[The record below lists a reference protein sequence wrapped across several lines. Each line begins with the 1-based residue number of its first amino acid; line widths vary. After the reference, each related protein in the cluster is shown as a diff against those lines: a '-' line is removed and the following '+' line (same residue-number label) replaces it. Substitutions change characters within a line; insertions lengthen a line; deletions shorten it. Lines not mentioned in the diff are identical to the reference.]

1 MQMIEQ
7 LRNKVRESVAK
18 KMKKSRI
25 MIPDMVER
33 ETERFDTLI
42 VPELFKEFID
52 GFSEKIKDI
61 ATDNEIIP
69 TTCKIKKPS
78 VSARSRLKCTVIFT
92 G

>member
-1 MQMIEQ
+1 MIEQ

-42 VPELFKEFID
+42 VPELERILQD
-52 GFSEKIKDI
+52 TGWAGRTMIY
-61 ATDNEIIP
+61 
-69 TTCKIKKPS
+69 
-78 VSARSRLKCTVIFT
+78 RSPRMQRLRRKWTRYIMSLWSFP
-92 G
+92 GSILLQ